1 METIE
6 TVETIVNEQPRKR
19 NWFVTTY
26 LWLSIIGNVFSMI
39 INISTY
45 RTLLRSLEEWKY
57 LESDGSFNYQ
67 MAREVLV
74 NDGFISLIVALLE
87 GVLLILFYVLILRWK
102 KVGFWCAIIAIWVA
116 NIANLI
122 LTNMIEQTMIG
133 LGYPNEQNEYK
144 YLIIAAV
151 FSVILWAVLQIKKN
165 GVSCWK
171 NLK

>member
-19 NWFVTTY
+19 NWIVTTY
-26 LWLSIIGNVFSMI
+26 LWLSIIGNVISMI
-39 INISTY
+39 ISISNY

-57 LESDGSFNYQ
+57 LEPDDSFNYQ
-67 MAREVLV
+67 MAREMMV
-74 NDGFISLIVALLE
+74 NDCLASLIVILLE
-87 GVLLILFYVLILRWK
+87 GVLLIVFYVLILRWK
-102 KVGFWCAIIAIWVA
+102 KVGFWCAIITIWIA

-122 LTNMIEQTMIG
+122 LTNIIEQMMIG
-133 LGYPNEQNEYK
+133 IGIPNEQHEYK